1 MNIKRIIREEVNDF
15 DWIRDVSSDF
25 MSFLKRHPSENGIY
39 KIWIEGISI
48 EDQLTMMDKLYDHGF
63 QWRGGHGR
71 YDTSFVNIPILY
83 LETDTMEIQWDRGE
97 DNRDA
102 FEDREYETPKTQIP
116 TDDFFKVLGMSV
128 NNINE
133 SDELDWIKDV
143 KTNQNIAQEIAD
155 ETKIK
160 NNRLYHPLLL
170 PSPSNTL
177 RPRFLPNFS
186 PTFFTKYCKVE
197 YGLTKGDIEDV
208 WKRYKDI
215 IKDKVNN
222 LNESSELDWIKDVKS
237 NQDIAQEIAD
247 KTKIKN
253 NRLYLPFQSSPSPI
267 PYLRLFSLFPFSSP
281 TFFTKY
287 CKVEYGLNKE
297 DENDVWKRYKKL
309 LKNNLKE
316 SSDFEWIKDVKSNQD
331 IAQEI
336 ADKTK
341 IKDGLSHTPF
351 RSPLSLYPSFYS
363 YHYSPYNPPSSF
375 TEYCK
380 EQYGLTK
387 GDIEDVWK
395 RHKDIIKDKLN
406 NLNESSDFEWVNDSE
421 PTMAD
426 NIYGGRI
433 PINTKEAKDNFKKEV
448 NGHYVISAPIEN
460 ENEETVLAFGSVSY
474 VKRVIEHIHKHFPKD
489 HTLYLATIKYSK
501 KEKDNVLSYI
511 RYY

>member
-1 MNIKRIIREEVNDF
+1 MNIKRIIREEVDDF
-15 DWIRDVSSDF
+15 DWIKDVSSDF

-97 DNRDA
+97 DNRDT

-160 NNRLYHPLLL
+160 NNRLYHPSYLLL
-170 PSPSNTL
+170 PLPPFL
-177 RPRFLPNFS
+177 FLPNFS

-222 LNESSELDWIKDVKS
+222 LNESDEWDFVRDVEAKLVVGAHLCFNDKDKFDSVGMSEV
-237 NQDIAQEIAD
+237 
-247 KTKIKN
+247 TKI
-253 NRLYLPFQSSPSPI
+253 S
-267 PYLRLFSLFPFSSP
+267 
-281 TFFTKY
+281 
-287 CKVEYGLNKE
+287 
-297 DENDVWKRYKKL
+297 
-309 LKNNLKE
+309 
-316 SSDFEWIKDVKSNQD
+316 
-331 IAQEI
+331 
-336 ADKTK
+336 
-341 IKDGLSHTPF
+341 
-351 RSPLSLYPSFYS
+351 
-363 YHYSPYNPPSSF
+363 
-375 TEYCK
+375 
-380 EQYGLTK
+380 
-387 GDIEDVWK
+387 
-395 RHKDIIKDKLN
+395 
-406 NLNESSDFEWVNDSE
+406 
-421 PTMAD
+421 
-426 NIYGGRI
+426 
-433 PINTKEAKDNFKKEV
+433 KDNYVFMTDIVTGNKYADHIDEV
-448 NGHYVISAPIEN
+448 MNWLKSGEV
-460 ENEETVLAFGSVSY
+460 
-474 VKRVIEHIHKHFPKD
+474 
-489 HTLYLATIKYSK
+489 TICHDS
-501 KEKDNVLSYI
+501 
-511 RYY
+511 

>member
-15 DWIRDVSSDF
+15 DWIKDVSSDF

-97 DNRDA
+97 DNRDT

-160 NNRLYHPLLL
+160 NNRLYLKSSLPFISSSLLT
-170 PSPSNTL
+170 PSYIL
-177 RPRFLPNFS
+177 FLPNFS

-253 NRLYLPFQSSPSPI
+253 DLLHTPFLS
-267 PYLRLFSLFPFSSP
+267 
-281 TFFTKY
+281 FTKY
-287 CKVEYGLNKE
+287 GKEQYGLDNE
-297 DENDVWKRYKKL
+297 DDINDVWKRY
-309 LKNNLKE
+309 
-316 SSDFEWIKDVKSNQD
+316 
-331 IAQEI
+331 
-336 ADKTK
+336 
-341 IKDGLSHTPF
+341 
-351 RSPLSLYPSFYS
+351 
-363 YHYSPYNPPSSF
+363 
-375 TEYCK
+375 
-380 EQYGLTK
+380 
-387 GDIEDVWK
+387 
-395 RHKDIIKDKLN
+395 KDIIKDKLN

>member
-1 MNIKRIIREEVNDF
+1 MNIKRIIREEVDDF
-15 DWIRDVSSDF
+15 DWIKDVSSDF

-83 LETDTMEIQWDRGE
+83 LETNTMEIQWDRGE
-97 DNRDA
+97 DNRDT

-133 SDELDWIKDV
+133 S
-143 KTNQNIAQEIAD
+143 
-155 ETKIK
+155 
-160 NNRLYHPLLL
+160 
-170 PSPSNTL
+170 
-177 RPRFLPNFS
+177 
-186 PTFFTKYCKVE
+186 
-197 YGLTKGDIEDV
+197 
-208 WKRYKDI
+208 
-215 IKDKVNN
+215 
-222 LNESSELDWIKDVKS
+222 SEL
-237 NQDIAQEIAD
+237 
-247 KTKIKN
+247 
-253 NRLYLPFQSSPSPI
+253 
-267 PYLRLFSLFPFSSP
+267 
-281 TFFTKY
+281 
-287 CKVEYGLNKE
+287 
-297 DENDVWKRYKKL
+297 
-309 LKNNLKE
+309 
-316 SSDFEWIKDVKSNQD
+316 EWIKDVKSNQD

-341 IKDGLSHTPF
+341 IKDDLSHAPF

-406 NLNESSDFEWVNDSE
+406 NINESSDFEWVNDPE